1 MEAADDICYRIA
13 DIEDGYF
20 SGLLDFAPTRDLFSP
35 FLTESQLCYVRELEA
50 KEEKDSCIHYMRAIA
65 IGKAFNPPWT
75 VS

>member
-20 SGLLDFAPTRDLFSP
+20 SGILDFEPTRDLFSP
-35 FLTESQLCYVRELEA
+35 FLTESQLCYVRELE
-50 KEEKDSCIHYMRAIA
+50 KKDEKIPASITCARSPSAGA
-65 IGKAFNPPWT
+65 SSPPWT